1 MSETP
6 SKPPRRQRQKQRNTD
21 LPQGTSSSLTEPP
34 AFRQT
39 KSDLDQPEKE
49 PNSTLSPQAT
59 NAQTESDHTDHDKV
73 NRYNSNASKAKQI
86 KQTPRKKQG
95 AGQSRSSPT
104 PKRNS
109 TPRPNNRPKSVTPVK
124 QQATPYQQYYAG
136 PTFHASPAASSLP
149 MPKWFS
155 KSVPDVNKEPALQA
169 ATQEPNDTP
178 SDQSEDSPTPAF
190 AQRVGE
196 QQSRE
201 ESPLDILFK
210 ADREE
215 KQRQRMKQE
224 SVSNDRNL
232 LTPKPDL
239 NRPRHHIRHSTGGSF
254 GPLFPMELEDKE
266 AMETPF
272 DKDSPQPNQGEPNA
286 DTSKG
291 MYSVEVTETP
301 QQFEQRRAK
310 TLALKK
316 LLLSSIPTSSGT
328 SSAPQEGRHGSDT
341 NSVSFIPAQSKRM
354 VTAHQASPCV
364 RPSSNLCKEMSAS
377 ALPETGPISELPAT
391 PTPSRTRT
399 APTAVP
405 HESSKGSPFGNKV
418 QPGQAHDTPLRSSPA
433 PEAGLASS
441 PFKKMEDDLRRILK
455 MENLPNDSA
464 TSVHS

>member
-21 LPQGTSSSLTEPP
+21 LPQGTTSTLTEPSTS
-34 AFRQT
+34 RQT
-39 KSDLDQPEKE
+39 KSDLDQPEQETK
-49 PNSTLSPQAT
+49 STSSPPAT
-59 NAQTESDHTDHDKV
+59 NAQTESDHTDQDKV
-73 NRYNSNASKAKQI
+73 NRRNSNASKAKQI
-86 KQTPRKKQG
+86 KQTPRKKQD
-95 AGQSRSSPT
+95 AGQNGASPT

-155 KSVPDVNKEPALQA
+155 KSVPDVNKEPGIQA
-169 ATQEPNDTP
+169 ATQEPNEST

-190 AQRVGE
+190 VQRVGE

-215 KQRQRMKQE
+215 KQRQQKKQE
-224 SVSNDRNL
+224 LGSDDRNL

-239 NRPRHHIRHSTGGSF
+239 NRPQHHTRHSTGGSF
-254 GPLFPMELEDKE
+254 GSLFPMELEDKE
-266 AMETPF
+266 STETPS
-272 DKDSPQPNQGEPNA
+272 DKGSPQPDQGEPSV

-316 LLLSSIPTSSGT
+316 LLLSSIPTTSGSASGT
-328 SSAPQEGRHGSDT
+328 PNDRNVDGT
-341 NSVSFIPAQSKRM
+341 NSGPFVPPQPKRIIS
-354 VTAHQASPCV
+354 AHQASPSP

-377 ALPETGPISELPAT
+377 ALPEVEPISELPAT

-405 HESSKGSPFGNKV
+405 HESSRGSPFGNKA
-418 QPGQAHDTPLRSSPA
+418 QPNQAHDPPARSFPA
-433 PEAGLASS
+433 PEAALASS

-455 MENLPNDSA
+455 MDNIANDSA